1 MLARRVLLVN
11 DGEVMLRALEVVRN
25 RVIDLIVSDNH
36 FPEGQGTRLVR
47 EIARLSPRTACLLIT
62 SGVIKRED

>member
-25 RVIDLIVSDNH
+25 RVIDLIVSEVPAPN
-36 FPEGQGTRLVR
+36 P
-47 EIARLSPRTACLLIT
+47 
-62 SGVIKRED
+62 

>member
-25 RVIDLIVSDNH
+25 RVIDLILSDNH
-36 FPEGQGTRLVR
+36 FPDGQGTRLVL
-47 EIARLSPRTACLLIT
+47 EIASSRPERLVCS
-62 SGVIKRED
+62 